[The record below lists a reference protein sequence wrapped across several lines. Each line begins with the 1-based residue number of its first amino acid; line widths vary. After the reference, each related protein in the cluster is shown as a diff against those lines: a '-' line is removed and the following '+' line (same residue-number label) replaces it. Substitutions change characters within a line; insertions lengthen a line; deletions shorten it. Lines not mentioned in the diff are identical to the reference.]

1 MMESGLTT
9 GVEKTAEQIIAEAV
23 EAGVD
28 LELVKQN
35 LALSPEERAIQH
47 DGALALVLQLE
58 RIAEEMSQRMARL
71 L

>member
-1 MMESGLTT
+1 
-9 GVEKTAEQIIAEAV
+9 VDKTAEQIIAEAV

-35 LALSPEERAIQH
+35 LALSPEERAMQH
-47 DGALALVLQLE
+47 DGALALVSALE
-58 RIAEEMSQRMARL
+58 RIAEEMRQRMARL